1 MTTAPQGPDSRRLR
15 LVTRHGHVDGSVPV
29 NPRVATLRYLNI
41 TAATQHFI
49 VMSPPI
55 EPSAGW
61 NVADGA
67 LAMTIDSLLFVQEL
81 TDCAPFPSDRAAAAL
96 YERCAIRLSVGDYAV
111 EGYLH
116 MPPGSNPISRLNQNN
131 HPFFALSAVSVVG
144 PDTQFAAPFL
154 AIKRSEVIALQAV
167 DTHHALDDVIESEV
181 FTSC

>member
-1 MTTAPQGPDSRRLR
+1 MTAAQGSDSRRLR
-15 LVTRHGHVDGSVPV
+15 LITRHGHVDGNVPI
-29 NPRVATLRYLNI
+29 NPRIATLLYLNI

-55 EPSAGW
+55 EPSEGW
-61 NVADGA
+61 NIADGA
-67 LAMTIDSLLFVQEL
+67 LAVSIDSVLFVQEL
-81 TDCAPFPSDRAAAAL
+81 TSCDYPSDRAAAAL
-96 YERCAIRLSVGDYAV
+96 YERCAIRLSVGEYAV

-154 AIKRSEVIALQAV
+154 AIKRSEVIALQVV
-167 DTHHALDDVIESEV
+167 DTDHALDDVIESEV
-181 FTSC
+181 LTTC